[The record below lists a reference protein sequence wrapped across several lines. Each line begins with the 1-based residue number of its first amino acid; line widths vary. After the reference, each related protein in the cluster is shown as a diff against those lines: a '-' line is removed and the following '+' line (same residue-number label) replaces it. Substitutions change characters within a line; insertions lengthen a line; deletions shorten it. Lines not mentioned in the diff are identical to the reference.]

1 MTPKTDKNIKEIID
15 GKTKLSFDYVPKV
28 DGTIT
33 VGDFLR
39 TWCNELS
46 EDNAQE

>member
-1 MTPKTDKNIKEIID
+1 MTPKTDKNIKEVID
-15 GKTKLSFDYVPKV
+15 GKLKLSFDEVPK
-28 DGTIT
+28 DGSIA